1 VGGRLPLTL
10 ESIGGFVLLSPAR
23 GSSSFFQQ
31 YATGLLTF
39 WTDQTVGLERV
50 WFSVS
55 MVLSGALAPLDLFPE
70 GVRAVLPYTPFPYL
84 VDVPVQALLGRWAGR
99 PAAGV
104 RGPGRVGPAFVRGLA
119 RLGCGAT
126 GLKALRGGGRVRRY
140 LRLWRIF
147 FTHSL
152 IQDLEYRVN
161 WWMNAF
167 NTLLFLGS
175 SALVLWVVFTQADA
189 IGGWTFDQAL
199 TLLGVYLL
207 IEGVTVV
214 FLVPNLNRV
223 PQYVRKGELDYL
235 LLKPIAAR
243 FIVSTRYASVWWVPQ
258 LGLAL
263 GGDRRRDGAPGHA
276 HARAL
281 GSCWRML
288 VAAIGILYAVWF
300 ALTTTAF
307 WFVKVDNVS
316 ELFTAFFAAGAS
328 RSAPTPAGCARC

>member
-1 VGGRLPLTL
+1 
-10 ESIGGFVLLSPAR
+10 
-23 GSSSFFQQ
+23 
-31 YATGLLTF
+31 
-39 WTDQTVGLERV
+39 
-50 WFSVS
+50 
-55 MVLSGALAPLDLFPE
+55 
-70 GVRAVLPYTPFPYL
+70 
-84 VDVPVQALLGRWAGR
+84 
-99 PAAGV
+99 
-104 RGPGRVGPAFVRGLA
+104 
-119 RLGCGAT
+119 
-126 GLKALRGGGRVRRY
+126 VRRY
-140 LRLWRIF
+140 LRIWRIF

-152 IQDLEYRVN
+152 IQDLEYRLN

-263 GGDRRRDGAPGHA
+263 AVILVGM
-276 HARAL
+276 ARQGTL
-281 GSCWRML
+281 TGT
-288 VAAIGILYAVWF
+288 LYAVWF

-316 ELFTAFFAAGAS
+316 ELFTAFFAAGRFPVSAYPGWVRALLTFVVPVAFLTTVPAEAAAGRLTWAWGLAAVGVAALLLVAS
-328 RSAPTPAGCARC
+328 QALWRYALANYTSASS

>member
-1 VGGRLPLTL
+1 
-10 ESIGGFVLLSPAR
+10 
-23 GSSSFFQQ
+23 
-31 YATGLLTF
+31 
-39 WTDQTVGLERV
+39 
-50 WFSVS
+50 
-55 MVLSGALAPLDLFPE
+55 
-70 GVRAVLPYTPFPYL
+70 
-84 VDVPVQALLGRWAGR
+84 
-99 PAAGV
+99 
-104 RGPGRVGPAFVRGLA
+104 
-119 RLGCGAT
+119 
-126 GLKALRGGGRVRRY
+126 VRRY

-152 IQDLEYRVN
+152 IQDLEYRLN

-167 NTLLFLGS
+167 NSLLSLGS
-175 SALVLWVVFTQADA
+175 SALVLAVVFTQSES

-199 TLLGVYLL
+199 TLLGVYLF
-207 IEGVTVV
+207 IEGVTTV

-263 GGDRRRDGAPGHA
+263 VVIAAGMLRQGTFTLPHV
-276 HARAL
+276 AL
-281 GSCWRML
+281 LAVML
-288 VAAIGILYAVWF
+288 TAAVGTLYAVWF

-316 ELFTAFFAAGAS
+316 ELFTAFFAAGRFPISAYPGWVRALLTFVVPVAFLTTVPAEAAS
-328 RSAPTPAGCARC
+328 GTLTWAWGVGALAVAVVLLAASQALWRFALANYTSASS

>member
-1 VGGRLPLTL
+1 
-10 ESIGGFVLLSPAR
+10 
-23 GSSSFFQQ
+23 
-31 YATGLLTF
+31 
-39 WTDQTVGLERV
+39 
-50 WFSVS
+50 
-55 MVLSGALAPLDLFPE
+55 M
-70 GVRAVLPYTPFPYL
+70 
-84 VDVPVQALLGRWAGR
+84 
-99 PAAGV
+99 
-104 RGPGRVGPAFVRGLA
+104 
-119 RLGCGAT
+119 
-126 GLKALRGGGRVRRY
+126 RRY
-140 LRLWRIF
+140 VRLWRIF

-152 IQDLEYRVN
+152 IQDLEYRLN

-175 SALVLWVVFTQADA
+175 SALVLWVVFTQSET

-263 GGDRRRDGAPGHA
+263 AVILTGMSRQGTLTAGH
-276 HARAL
+276 L
-281 GSCWRML
+281 GLLTVML

-316 ELFTAFFAAGAS
+316 ELFSAFFAAGRFPVSAYPGWVRAVLTFVVPVAFLTTVPAEAAS
-328 RSAPTPAGCARC
+328 GTLTWGWGLGALAMAALLLALSQALWRFALANYTSASS

>member
-1 VGGRLPLTL
+1 
-10 ESIGGFVLLSPAR
+10 
-23 GSSSFFQQ
+23 
-31 YATGLLTF
+31 
-39 WTDQTVGLERV
+39 
-50 WFSVS
+50 
-55 MVLSGALAPLDLFPE
+55 M
-70 GVRAVLPYTPFPYL
+70 
-84 VDVPVQALLGRWAGR
+84 
-99 PAAGV
+99 
-104 RGPGRVGPAFVRGLA
+104 
-119 RLGCGAT
+119 
-126 GLKALRGGGRVRRY
+126 RRY
-140 LRLWRIF
+140 LRIWRIF

-152 IQDLEYRVN
+152 IQDLEYRLN

-175 SALVLWVVFTQADA
+175 SALVLWVVFAQADA

-263 GGDRRRDGAPGHA
+263 AVILVGMARQGTLTVGHLGLL
-276 HARAL
+276 AL
-281 GSCWRML
+281 ML
-288 VAAIGILYAVWF
+288 VAAIGTLYAVWF

-316 ELFTAFFAAGAS
+316 ELFTAFFAAGRFPVSAYPGWVRAVLTFVVPVAFLTTVPAEAAAGRLTWAWGLAAVGVAALLLAAS
-328 RSAPTPAGCARC
+328 QALWRFALANYTSASS